1 MSYAINKDLIHGKN
15 LNAGSCY
22 EGYYVLVLRCN
33 LLGIVIYDVK
43 YANSV
48 LIKFRCAYL

>member
-1 MSYAINKDLIHGKN
+1 MQGVVMRATM
-15 LNAGSCY
+15 
-22 EGYYVLVLRCN
+22 VLVLRYN
-33 LLGIVIYDVK
+33 LLGIIIYDVK